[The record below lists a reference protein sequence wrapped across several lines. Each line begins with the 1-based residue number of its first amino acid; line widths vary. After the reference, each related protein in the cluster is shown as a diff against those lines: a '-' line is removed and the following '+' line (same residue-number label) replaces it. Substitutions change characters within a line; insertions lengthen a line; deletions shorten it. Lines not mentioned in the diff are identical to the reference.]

1 VSTIEIIAVVFSLLC
16 VWLSVRRSILNWPAG
31 LIGVSAYLILFLQIK
46 LYADATLQVFFLV
59 QGVYGWVHWKK
70 SQEKDHRIVVEYLTV
85 HNRLLYCITI
95 IAVTGCWGLLLAHYT
110 DASIPYVDAFAAT
123 TSFFA
128 NWLMARKKI
137 ENWILWITAD
147 IVYIGLFFYKALYLS
162 CGIYVIFLVLAIIGF
177 VQWRR
182 KSIPTALH

>member
-16 VWLSVRRSILNWPAG
+16 VGLSVKRSILNWPAG

-59 QGVYGWVHWKK
+59 QGVYGWVYWNKTR
-70 SQEKDHRIVVEYLTV
+70 EKEDGIVVAYLTL
-85 HNRLLYCITI
+85 NDRLLYGVTTV
-95 IAVTGCWGLLLAHYT
+95 AVTVCWGLLLSHYT
-110 DASIPYVDAFAAT
+110 DGSIPYVDAFAAT

-137 ENWILWITAD
+137 ESWILWITAD
-147 IVYIGLFFYKALYLS
+147 SVYIGLFYYKELYLS
-162 CGIYVIFLVLAIIGF
+162 CGIYMIFLVLAVIGL
-177 VQWRR
+177 VQWRK
-182 KSIPTALH
+182 KSIHTALH